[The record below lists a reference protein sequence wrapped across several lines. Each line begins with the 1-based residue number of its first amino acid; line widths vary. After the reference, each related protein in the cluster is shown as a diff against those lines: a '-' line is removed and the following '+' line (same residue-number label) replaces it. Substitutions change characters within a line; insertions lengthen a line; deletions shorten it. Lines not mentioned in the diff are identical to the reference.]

1 LGLHFHDDGPIGGC
15 YGAGS
20 KTFEQEMKKSSS
32 ERRAELEGLALE
44 AAIGGSVVVR
54 RDRDEGENIPR
65 DQVGMWA
72 VVNVFYDFSLDRLL
86 HCFEYDGPNT
96 PVEMR
101 LFTRSARWIV
111 SVEDPET
118 ASQALSNVLR
128 HKAETDGRVY
138 VAWHDVNGFIY
149 RISTIVHD
157 VATHLAGRG
166 LPSTTKGNAH
176 YVLEVLAVRHRF

>member
-1 LGLHFHDDGPIGGC
+1 MRKP
-15 YGAGS
+15 
-20 KTFEQEMKKSSS
+20 SS
-32 ERRAELEGLALE
+32 ERRAELEGLALN
-44 AAIGGSVVVR
+44 AAIGSNIVVS
-54 RDRDEGENIPR
+54 RDSNEGKTIPR
-65 DQVGMWA
+65 DQDGMWA
-72 VVNVFYDFSLDRLL
+72 VVDVFYDFSLDRLL
-86 HCFEYDGPNT
+86 KCFEYDRPNR
-96 PVEMR
+96 PSEMR